1 MLRTHY
7 DNLQISQTASD
18 TVIRAAYRALS
29 QAHHPD
35 KNPSNREEAERVMKA
50 INEAYAVLS
59 DPVRRKEHNVW
70 ISQQLHEAPDVQ
82 RPSHEPEPRSY
93 SSVIPDERAP
103 ESPAQP
109 AVVQDSL
116 ARIAGKGA
124 IATAVGLV
132 ALTLLGLLSGKQDI
146 QAITSFLITTALLAL
161 TIGPSVLLYAGFAAL
176 RKKTCTEG
184 FGSWAKPLR
193 DYALGAAV
201 VTTGIYLVLEW
212 VNRLSR

>member
-1 MLRTHY
+1 
-7 DNLQISQTASD
+7 
-18 TVIRAAYRALS
+18 
-29 QAHHPD
+29 
-35 KNPSNREEAERVMKA
+35 MKA

-82 RPSHEPEPRSY
+82 RPSHEPEPRSH
-93 SSVIPDERAP
+93 SIVIPDERAP

-116 ARIAGKGA
+116 ARIAGNGA
-124 IATAVGLV
+124 IATAVGLA
-132 ALTLLGLLSGKQDI
+132 ALVLLGLVSDKQDSQTI
-146 QAITSFLITTALLAL
+146 MLFLLTTAFLAL
-161 TIGPSVLLYAGFAAL
+161 TIGLPVLLYAGFAAL
-176 RKKTCTEG
+176 RKKTREEG

-193 DYALGAAV
+193 DFALGAGV